1 MQKPQNPRVV
11 FGHMENI
18 SQVGRLNF
26 YTYRTPHSLEDL
38 LAPDYFKVFGGGLE
52 RHDRIEVTCSCDT
65 SKPEH
70 ALLVVTD
77 SGPVVGLTVE
87 LLRGATGGK

>member
-1 MQKPQNPRVV
+1 MERSKEPRANVPHV
-11 FGHMENI
+11 ERIGSASYMNLF
-18 SQVGRLNF
+18 
-26 YTYRTPHSLEDL
+26 TYRVDHSLKAV
-38 LAPDYFKVFGGGLE
+38 LAEGYFKNYVGFE

-77 SGPVVGLTVE
+77 SNPIGGVTVE
-87 LLRGATGGK
+87 LLRGATEGK